1 MTENPNKKE
10 ELISLILVFIFFLV
24 FYFGIKYLWGIYD
37 LPSQQ
42 NIIDSAQG
50 LFSKYG
56 IVAILIAAFL
66 EGLILIGNYFP
77 GSMVIFL
84 GLSLT
89 FGDVNLA
96 IKTCLAILIGL
107 GTGYHVNY
115 FLGKHGLYK
124 FVEKFGLKDSVQG
137 LKTRIEKK
145 GYYVVPFIFVGT
157 FGHLMSL
164 VLGIMRL
171 PYYHFLFLMLLSTS
185 LYVFFWGTIS
195 FFYGIEIFK
204 LLTSTY
210 APIVLAATYL
220 IYLYRSGKLSELND
234 K

>member
-89 FGDVNLA
+89 FGDVR
-96 IKTCLAILIGL
+96 T
-107 GTGYHVNY
+107 T
-115 FLGKHGLYK
+115 
-124 FVEKFGLKDSVQG
+124 
-137 LKTRIEKK
+137 
-145 GYYVVPFIFVGT
+145 
-157 FGHLMSL
+157 
-164 VLGIMRL
+164 
-171 PYYHFLFLMLLSTS
+171 
-185 LYVFFWGTIS
+185 
-195 FFYGIEIFK
+195 
-204 LLTSTY
+204 
-210 APIVLAATYL
+210 
-220 IYLYRSGKLSELND
+220 
-234 K
+234 